1 MERTDTSTLA
11 DDPNKA
17 VLSARLL
24 IEEPE
29 HPARTLVLVPGGSV
43 RIGRAA
49 ELEVSLDDSRVSRVH
64 ATVRY
69 DGGAVRVEDR
79 DSSNGTWLGEQRVQG
94 TLALASG
101 AQFRVGGT
109 RITVLLPDRSAT
121 GRAASRALLDDTY
134 GLIAVDPATTALLD
148 LARRLGPSDLAV
160 LIQGE
165 TGTGKELLAR
175 AIHRAGPRAA
185 RPFLVVNCATL
196 VEASL
201 FGRENGDEVE
211 RGAFEVAHG
220 GTILLDEVADLS
232 ASNQARL
239 LRVLQERTVTRV
251 GAGRA
256 TPVDVRVLATATRDI
271 AREVA
276 AGRFREDLY
285 FRLNGVTLDVPP
297 LRQRPRDILPI
308 AQRAL
313 DEARPGVTLA
323 QGVAA
328 VLNAHRWP
336 GNVRELVNA
345 MHSAVAVAE
354 GPVLRVEHLPAT
366 VRGEAAGA
374 ATQVPLRER
383 VDETERKAIV
393 AALENTSWNQSR
405 AARVLGISRR
415 ALIYKMER
423 YGLKPLPNS
432 QRLA

>member
-17 VLSARLL
+17 ALSARLL

-29 HPARTLVLVPGGSV
+29 RPARTMLLVPGASV

-49 ELEVSLDDSRVSRVH
+49 DLEVCLDDTRASRVH

-69 DGGAVRVEDR
+69 EGGAVRLEDR
-79 DSSNGTWLGEQRVQG
+79 ESSNGTWLGDERVKG
-94 TLALASG
+94 TVTLASG

-109 RITVLLPDRSAT
+109 RVTVLLPDRSAA
-121 GRAASRALLDDTY
+121 GRSAARALADDAS
-134 GLIAVDPATTALLD
+134 GLVAVDPATTSLLD
-148 LARRLGPSDLAV
+148 LARRLGPSELSV
-160 LIQGE
+160 IIQGE
-165 TGTGKELLAR
+165 TGVGKELLAR
-175 AIHRAGPRAA
+175 AIHRAGPRATK
-185 RPFLVVNCATL
+185 PFLVVNCATL
-196 VEASL
+196 GEEAL
-201 FGRENGDEVE
+201 FGRDDGDGGE
-211 RGAFEVAHG
+211 RGALEAAHG
-220 GTILLDEVADLS
+220 GTVLLDEVADLT
-232 ASNQARL
+232 AAGQARL
-239 LRVLQERTVTRV
+239 LRVLQERAVTRV
-251 GAGRA
+251 GGTRPV
-256 TPVDVRVLATATRDI
+256 PVDVRVVATATRDV

-285 FRLNGVTLDVPP
+285 FRLNGVTLEVPP

-313 DEARPGVTLA
+313 DEARPGLTLA

-328 VLNAHRWP
+328 VLSAHRWP
-336 GNVRELVNA
+336 GNARELVNA
-345 MHSAVAVAE
+345 MRSAAAVADGAIV
-354 GPVLRVEHLPAT
+354 RVEHLPAS
-366 VRGEAAGA
+366 VRGEAGGA
-374 ATQVPLRER
+374 APQVPLRER

-393 AALENTSWNQSR
+393 AALESTRWNQSR

-432 QRLA
+432 QRHA